1 MNESVSA
8 VIVTYNSEK
17 YIEDCIISI
26 LKDKSVREVIVVDNN
41 SSDKTSEIVKKHP
54 VKFFRLG
61 RNMGFAYADNFGVKK
76 TSEQYIL
83 FSNPDVLFLENAITK
98 MAEVMEINPAAGIC
112 VPQLY
117 SGDGKSKDEFYY
129 KFPELKVEFLKAFK
143 LDKFVDLYRL
153 SLRRH
158 PARPGELQGWPSGS
172 VLLVRREVFL
182 EVGGWDENY
191 GLFYEDVDLA
201 WQIARKYKILFVPE
215 AKVLHYGGK
224 SSERILD
231 KRNAM
236 VLVTRFYFYRKNYGL
251 AKSVIFFL
259 LWCRKLLR
267 YYLKYRISIFN
278 PRKNFEK
285 FLKAKET

>member
-1 MNESVSA
+1 VDKKISA
-8 VIVTYNSEK
+8 VVVSYNCGK
-17 YIEDCIISI
+17 YIGQCLSSI
-26 LKDKSVREVIVVDNN
+26 LKDNLVKEIVVVDNN
-41 SSDKTSEIVKKHP
+41 SFDNTAEVVKGFP
-54 VKFFRLG
+54 VKFYRLS
-61 RNMGFAYADNFGVKK
+61 RNMGFAYANNFGAKK
-76 TSEQYIL
+76 TSGQYIL

-98 MAEVMEINPAAGIC
+98 MAEVMGKNPDAGIC

-117 SGDGKSKDEFYY
+117 SGDGKSRDEFYY
-129 KFPELKVEFLKAFK
+129 KFPELKVEFLRALK

-153 SLRRH
+153 SLKRH
-158 PARPGELQGWPSGS
+158 PSQTGELQGWPSGS

-201 WQIARKYKILFVPE
+201 WQIVRKYKILFVPE
-215 AKVLHYGGK
+215 AEVLHYGGK
-224 SSERILD
+224 SSDKILD

-236 VLVTRFYFYRKNYGL
+236 ILVARFYFYRKNYGL
-251 AKSVIFFL
+251 VKSVIFFL

-267 YYLKYRISIFN
+267 YYLKYRISIFK

-285 FLKAKET
+285 FLKTKEI